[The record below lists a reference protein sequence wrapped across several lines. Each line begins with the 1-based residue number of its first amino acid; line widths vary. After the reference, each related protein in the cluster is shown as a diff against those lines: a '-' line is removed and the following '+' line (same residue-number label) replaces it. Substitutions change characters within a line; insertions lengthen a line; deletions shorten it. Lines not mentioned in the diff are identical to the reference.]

1 MQLDDETQLLAGNA
15 MINAMLKATGEPDK
29 SKAMTTISSYMDA
42 EAYLQDM
49 GLLEE
54 GVKAIEAKTG
64 INILRLADMS
74 SSSQLGVKKNG

>member
-1 MQLDDETQLLAGNA
+1 
-15 MINAMLKATGEPDK
+15 
-29 SKAMTTISSYMDA
+29 MTTISSYMDA
-42 EAYLQDM
+42 EAYLQDI

-74 SSSQLGVKKNG
+74 LNSQLGVKKNG